1 MVSLKNSDAFFSI
14 EYTEANGVMLFHL
27 DYEQNRQEICNS
39 EWPHFNMSA
48 DEQIALCGHPF
59 CAEQERF

>member
-1 MVSLKNSDAFFSI
+1 
-14 EYTEANGVMLFHL
+14 MLFHL

-39 EWPHFNMSA
+39 EWPYFNPVNEMPA

-59 CAEQERF
+59 CAQQA